1 LTLKFFWKD
10 LNKEFEEML
19 NDFRNHVK
27 IVEKEAGMSSMIEA
41 HEGWA
46 MAEYDRKRESQRSLS
61 YHFCY

>member
-1 LTLKFFWKD
+1 
-10 LNKEFEEML
+10 ML